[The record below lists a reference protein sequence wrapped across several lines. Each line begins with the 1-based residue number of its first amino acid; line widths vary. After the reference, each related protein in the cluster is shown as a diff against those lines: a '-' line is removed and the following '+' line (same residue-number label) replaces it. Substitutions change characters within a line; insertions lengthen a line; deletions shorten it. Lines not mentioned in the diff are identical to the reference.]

1 MADNL
6 LACAE
11 SVGARMSQEYITKG
25 DYRPTESW
33 GSEGQIYP
41 SLTGISLLNLY
52 KATGKDIFLQG
63 VKAVITSNQK
73 KRLPSG
79 GWPLRLAAE
88 GDGIKFN
95 VSQEL
100 KDLTL
105 TEEDLPSTVAAIRLM
120 AQYIFVTGDTEL
132 KEYVKESADFLLR
145 FWNEEEGCFDEMMTN
160 KAINL
165 RANPKS
171 YMIYAY
177 QCVLSLAELFPEFG
191 RYKSPLYQTV
201 KETFEGF
208 DEYTYPLL
216 HAMHAALIVQ
226 TEPESDYTQNFVKKR
241 IDEQIALNSK
251 FIIKEAPGAFGHY
264 DGLRGFCLTE
274 GHLRNSVG
282 AALIMKIYDNCVAEG
297 SYMQTQ
303 LYKEVSDWIQGMYHD
318 GKYFEYVDLAD
329 DVKRGVGSGGQY
341 LPIFWILGEF

>member
-1 MADNL
+1 MVDNL
-6 LACAE
+6 LVQAE
-11 SVGARMSQEYITKG
+11 QVGTRMSQEYITVG
-25 DYRPTESW
+25 DYRPAESW

-52 KATGKDIFLQG
+52 KTTGKAIFLDG
-63 VKAVITSNQK
+63 VKAVIASNQK
-73 KRLPSG
+73 KRLSSG

-105 TEEDLPSTVAAIRLM
+105 TEEDLPSTVAAMRLM
-120 AQYIFVTGDTEL
+120 AEYILTTGDTEL
-132 KEYVKESADFLLR
+132 KQYLNQSADFLLK
-145 FWNEEEGCFDEMMTN
+145 FWNKEEGCFEEMMTN
-160 KAINL
+160 KAIKL

-177 QCVLSLAELFPEFG
+177 QCVLSLARLFPKFEQ
-191 RYKSPLYQTV
+191 YASPLYQTV

-216 HAMHAALIVQ
+216 HAMHAAIIVQ
-226 TEPESDYTQNFVKKR
+226 TEPESEYTRTFVKKR
-241 IDEQIALNSK
+241 IDEQIALKSK
-251 FIIKEAPGAFGHY
+251 FIIKEEPGAFGHY

-282 AALIMKIYDNCVAEG
+282 AALIMKIYDDYVDSG
-297 SYMQTQ
+297 SYTQTQ
-303 LYKEVSDWIQGMYHD
+303 LYKEVSRWIENMYSD
-318 GKYFEYVDLAD
+318 GKYFEYVDLED
-329 DVKRGVGSGGQY
+329 GVKRGEGSGGQY